1 MIIEEHTRGI
11 YLLLYLQELKTVLCS
26 I

>member
-11 YLLLYLQELKTVLCS
+11 YLLLHLQELKTVLCS